1 MTVVKDTPMCDR
13 AKAVDQSDVSRSS
26 TRCRLAPAL
35 RPRLLPNRLAAV
47 LWTSCALLSTHVLAH
62 GDRGEHL
69 QDLDKR
75 IAEAPT
81 NVELWIERATVHR
94 RQGHLDEALSD
105 LHRVRSL
112 SPNRRDVLYLL
123 GLTLL
128 DNGQIT
134 EAESTLQQYLK
145 AFPNSPLGHSAH
157 ATALSRQTRHLDA
170 AEAYGRAI
178 ANQPSPVPDY
188 YIAQA
193 REFLAAGEEHFDES
207 LAALD
212 KGISTVGPLIVFQ
225 QLAIE
230 IEAGRGETGNALDRI
245 NSILIQVER
254 KERWLFKKGEVLAEA
269 GQTLAARAAFESANN
284 AVSLLPIRIRNTPAM
299 KELKRRI
306 HENLNDFSK

>member
-1 MTVVKDTPMCDR
+1 MTVVEDTPMCDR
-13 AKAVDQSDVSRSS
+13 DEAVAQSDVSRFS
-26 TRCRLAPAL
+26 TSCRFAL
-35 RPRLLPNRLAAV
+35 TRHPRLLPNRLAAV

-69 QDLDKR
+69 QDLDNR
-75 IAEAPT
+75 IAAAPT
-81 NVELWIERATVHR
+81 NVELWIERAKVHR

-128 DNGQIT
+128 DHGQT
-134 EAESTLQQYLK
+134 SEAESTLQQYLK

-193 REFLAAGEEHFDES
+193 REYIAAGVEHSDS
-207 LAALD
+207 SIAVLD
-212 KGISTVGPLIVFQ
+212 KGISAVGPLIVFQ

-230 IEAGRGETGNALDRI
+230 IEAKRGETDSALDRI
-245 NSILIQVER
+245 DSILTQVER

-269 GQTLAARAAFESANN
+269 GRTRAAREAFESARS
-284 AVSLLPIRIRNTPAM
+284 AVGLLPNRIKNTPAM
-299 KELKRRI
+299 KELSHRI
-306 HENLNDFSK
+306 DENLNAYSQ